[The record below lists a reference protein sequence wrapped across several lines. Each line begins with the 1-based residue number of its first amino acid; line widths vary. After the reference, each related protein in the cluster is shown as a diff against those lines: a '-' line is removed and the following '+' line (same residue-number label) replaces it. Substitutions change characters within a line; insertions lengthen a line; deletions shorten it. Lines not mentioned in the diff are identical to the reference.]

1 MSAQTGVA
9 SVPPPPPSVKGVAR
23 VRMRLAGLL
32 VDPNPVWMRELRA
45 SARLSRTPI
54 VLAVTTGMMTLL
66 ICSVGGIASIDAEPA
81 KVGVWLYHT
90 FFSLAFT
97 LVAWMGP
104 AMAASSIAAERSGG
118 TWEALELTG
127 LGAPAI
133 ARGKL
138 LGALTYVAMYL
149 VMLAPVGGLPFLFGG
164 VTALEVLLAFVVL
177 GAASVLSVTFGLAMS
192 SKFASPALAIL
203 VTLLVSIP
211 SSIAAY
217 LGLGVGLS
225 FAANNLWH
233 GVAAGAP
240 VWLPT
245 AYARA
250 DLGLEYVTL
259 LVLVPLVLIG
269 LPAWLFHEIT
279 IANMAAPSDDRST
292 RLRVWTLVTGP
303 FLTATGVA
311 CGVALTDPDWFVAAV
326 IGLFTTYLFMTFLFA
341 GEPLGP
347 SARVQARW
355 QREGAGAAR
364 RFLGPG
370 VMPASGLLLMLVFG
384 SFAALLG
391 AAWFTIPSPDDFRGV
406 LAIAGYAVAFLVFA
420 TGFGAWTRARSQ
432 SSGVPRVLLLGAVF
446 LAFVGPWI
454 AMAITGAFSTS
465 DRALLV
471 AAPSPLYAFELRKLI
486 GVATPE
492 RELAVLAGTIACFS
506 WSLIGLGLLAL
517 AGGRVERRRL
527 EERALRA
534 RLETSN
540 PPQAP
545 DAAPA

>member
-1 MSAQTGVA
+1 VSAQTGVA
-9 SVPPPPPSVKGVAR
+9 SIPPPPPSIRGLAR
-23 VRMRLAGLL
+23 LRLRLSALF

-45 SARLSRTPI
+45 SARLQRTPV

-66 ICSVGGIASIDAEPA
+66 ICSVGGLASIDSEPA

-104 AMAASSIAAERSGG
+104 AMAATSIAAERSGG

-127 LGAPAI
+127 IGAPAI

-164 VTALEVLLAFVVL
+164 VTALEVLLAFIVL

-192 SKFASPALAIL
+192 SKFSSPSLAIL

-211 SSIAAY
+211 ASIAAY

-233 GVAAGAP
+233 GVAAGPP

-245 AYARA
+245 AYTRA
-250 DLGLEYVTL
+250 DFGIEYVTL
-259 LVLVPLVLIG
+259 LVLVPVVFVA

-303 FLTATGVA
+303 FLTATVVA
-311 CGVALTDPDWFVAAV
+311 CGAALKDAGWFVMGAV
-326 IGLFTTYLFMTFLFA
+326 GLFWMYLFVAFLFA

-347 SARVQARW
+347 SARIQARW
-355 QREGAGAAR
+355 QREGAGAGR

-370 VMPASGLLLMLVFG
+370 VMPACTLLLFLVFG
-384 SFAALLG
+384 SFAALLV
-391 AAWFTIPSPDDFRGV
+391 AAWFTLTSPDDYQGV
-406 LAIAGYAVAFLVFA
+406 LAIGGYSVAFLVFV
-420 TGFGAWTRARSQ
+420 TGFGAWTRSRSR
-432 SSGVPRVLLLGAVF
+432 SSGVPRVVLFGVLF

-454 AMAITGAFSTS
+454 AMAITGAFAEA
-465 DRALLV
+465 RAPLV
-471 AAPSPLYAFELRKLI
+471 AAPSPLYAFELRKLL
-486 GVATPE
+486 GTPGPE
-492 RELAVLAGTIACFS
+492 RQLGVLAGTFACFS
-506 WSLIGLGLLAL
+506 WALIGLGLLAI
-517 AGGRVERRRL
+517 AGVRVERRRA
-527 EERALRA
+527 EERALKA
-534 RLETSN
+534 QLEASV
-540 PPQAP
+540 PPP
-545 DAAPA
+545 AAAAAEPG

>member
-9 SVPPPPPSVKGVAR
+9 SIPPPPPSIRGLAR
-23 VRMRLAGLL
+23 LRLRLSALF

-45 SARLSRTPI
+45 SARLQRTPV

-66 ICSVGGIASIDAEPA
+66 ICSVGGLASIDSEPA

-104 AMAASSIAAERSGG
+104 AMAATSIAAERSGG

-127 LGAPAI
+127 IGAPAI

-164 VTALEVLLAFVVL
+164 VTALEVLLAFIVL

-192 SKFASPALAIL
+192 SKFSSPSLAIL

-211 SSIAAY
+211 ASIAAY

-233 GVAAGAP
+233 GVAAGPP

-245 AYARA
+245 AYTRA
-250 DLGLEYVTL
+250 DFGIEYVTL
-259 LVLVPLVLIG
+259 LVLVPVVFVA

-303 FLTATGVA
+303 FLTATVVA
-311 CGVALTDPDWFVAAV
+311 CGAALKDAGWFVMGAV
-326 IGLFTTYLFMTFLFA
+326 GLFWMYLFVAFLFA

-347 SARVQARW
+347 SARIQARW
-355 QREGAGAAR
+355 QREGAGAGR

-370 VMPASGLLLMLVFG
+370 VMPACTLLLFLVFG
-384 SFAALLG
+384 SFAALLV
-391 AAWFTIPSPDDFRGV
+391 AAWFTLTSPDDYQGV
-406 LAIAGYAVAFLVFA
+406 LAIGGYSVAFLVFV
-420 TGFGAWTRARSQ
+420 TGFGAWTRSRSR
-432 SSGVPRVLLLGAVF
+432 SSGVPRVVLFGVLF

-454 AMAITGAFSTS
+454 AMAITGAFAEA
-465 DRALLV
+465 RAPLV
-471 AAPSPLYAFELRKLI
+471 AAPSPLYAFELRKLL
-486 GVATPE
+486 GTPGPE
-492 RELAVLAGTIACFS
+492 RQLGVLAGTFACFS
-506 WSLIGLGLLAL
+506 WALIGLGLLAI
-517 AGGRVERRRL
+517 AGVRVERRRA
-527 EERALRA
+527 EERALKA
-534 RLETSN
+534 QLEASV
-540 PPQAP
+540 PPP
-545 DAAPA
+545 AAAAAEPG